1 MHVNLLPPELIARSR
16 LIRSTKNWCLII
28 ALWGLTLIAVC
39 APLGWKA
46 HQLHE
51 KSEQIHAEVGP
62 LRMKETKTRQLR
74 SITADLKRRSQRIQI
89 VLPTNRIP
97 ALLGIFGK
105 TFQSKGSLIAL
116 QDFAVT
122 IQSDARLTDPSSKS
136 ASKKGPTS
144 DLFSTQILARG
155 YTESNP
161 SVAEVIQR
169 LENFGVFQK
178 VMLKSTRDS
187 VVAEQ
192 PVDEFE
198 LECVYVE

>member
-16 LIRSTKNWCLII
+16 LIRSTKNWFLVIV
-28 ALWGLTLIAVC
+28 LWGLTLLAVC
-39 APLGWKA
+39 APLGWKS
-46 HQLHE
+46 HQLYK
-51 KSEQIHAEVGP
+51 KSESIHAEVGP
-62 LRMKETKTRQLR
+62 LRMKETKTQQLR
-74 SITADLKRRSQRIQI
+74 AITADLKKRSQRIRI

-105 TFQSKGSLIAL
+105 AFQSKDSLIAL
-116 QDFAVT
+116 QDFVVT
-122 IQSDARLTDPSSKS
+122 IHSNARLTGPANKNTSVKE
-136 ASKKGPTS
+136 PTS
-144 DLFSTQILARG
+144 DLFSTEIIARG
-155 YTESNP
+155 YTGANP

-187 VVAEQ
+187 MVAEQ

-198 LECVYVE
+198 LECVYAE